1 MFERLAQRTVGSAGA
16 LAYKSGIA
24 SDGMTSGV
32 QMLIRCVACN
42 KLIYSDDALEDDT
55 CPACGSTETV
65 HIAMG
70 FIFDQAAGVPEQP
83 VRPPERRDAAESIHR
98 KR

>member
-1 MFERLAQRTVGSAGA
+1 
-16 LAYKSGIA
+16 
-24 SDGMTSGV
+24 
-32 QMLIRCVACN
+32 MLIRCVACN

-83 VRPPERRDAAESIHR
+83 VRPRNGATPPNRFTGNVRSFVTAD
-98 KR
+98 